1 MVRIVLLLVK
11 LLSICSGGSSVHLR
25 EPAEHRAR
33 REPLRLRGSS
43 LNLNDVSEPTYS
55 SENGNLTVNLT
66 FGHVYLPTEMTGLD
80 VELHLLGFNGV
91 HPGPTL
97 RVRAGDTLRIRLHN
111 GMRPEL
117 VNTTSVDH
125 GFTSGYR
132 GFDTVNLHTC
142 ASQTPCRPPAGV
154 LLAPCYTARA
164 NTPPPRPRARPAT
177 LSVHD

>member
-33 REPLRLRGSS
+33 REPPRLRGSS
-43 LNLNDVSEPTYS
+43 LNLNDVSELTYS

-66 FGHVYLPTEMTGLD
+66 FGHVHLPTEMTGLD

-142 ASQTPCRPPAGV
+142 ASQTPCRPPGR
-154 LLAPCYTARA
+154 L
-164 NTPPPRPRARPAT
+164 
-177 LSVHD
+177 

>member
-1 MVRIVLLLVK
+1 M
-11 LLSICSGGSSVHLR
+11 
-25 EPAEHRAR
+25 
-33 REPLRLRGSS
+33 
-43 LNLNDVSEPTYS
+43 NLNDVSEPTYS
-55 SENGNLTVNLT
+55 SENGNLTINLT

-80 VELHLLGFNGV
+80 EELHLLGFNGV

-142 ASQTPCRPPAGV
+142 ASQPPCPPSVLPARPHTPGTTG
-154 LLAPCYTARA
+154 L
-164 NTPPPRPRARPAT
+164 TPPPPCTTRHSRVCGNRHSCTTIRRSAD
-177 LSVHD
+177 LF